1 MRTMAPIVAPRKRP
15 VCRGKG
21 LGSTIHALLGAAKDS
36 ASYMEPADKAVAVFR
51 GSVSSAS
58 GLLGVSLS
66 HLALVC
72 GKCGQN
78 LAFLRFGHV
87 EVIE

>member
-1 MRTMAPIVAPRKRP
+1 
-15 VCRGKG
+15 
-21 LGSTIHALLGAAKDS
+21 
-36 ASYMEPADKAVAVFR
+36 MEPADKAVAVFR